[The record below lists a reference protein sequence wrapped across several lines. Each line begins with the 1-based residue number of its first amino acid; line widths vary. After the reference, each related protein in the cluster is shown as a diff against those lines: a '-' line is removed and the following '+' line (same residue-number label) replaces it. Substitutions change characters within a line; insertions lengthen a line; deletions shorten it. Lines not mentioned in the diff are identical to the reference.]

1 MSGHSKWSTIKRQKG
16 AADAKRSMA
25 FTKLA
30 AMITVAARDGGGDP
44 SANFKLRL
52 AMDKA
57 RQANMPKDNVD
68 RAIKRGTGELGG
80 AAFEHVVYE
89 AYAPGGAA
97 LMIDVNTDNRNRAV
111 SSIKGILTKYS
122 GKLAEAGSVAYLFQQ
137 KGVMTAKGADA
148 ESAEL
153 QIIESGA
160 ADYVAGDDGTFT
172 VYTDPKE
179 TTYVA
184 KALEDA
190 GLTVTDV
197 DLSMEP
203 TASVMISDPKTA
215 NTLITLTELLEDL
228 DDVTAV
234 YPNFDI
240 DPSLNLA

>member
-97 LMIDVNTDNRNRAV
+97 LIIDVNTDNRNRAV
-111 SSIKGILTKYS
+111 SSIKGVLTKY
-122 GKLAEAGSVAYLFQQ
+122 GAKMAEAGSVAYLFQQ
-137 KGVMTAKGADA
+137 RGLMTVKGSDA
-148 ESAEL
+148 ESTEMA
-153 QIIESGA
+153 IIESGA
-160 ADYVAGDDGTFT
+160 ADYVASDDGSFT

-179 TTYVA
+179 TTHVA

-190 GLTVTDV
+190 GLSVSDV

-203 TASVMISDPKTA
+203 LTTVMITEAKTA

-228 DDVTAV
+228 DDVTSV
-234 YPNFDI
+234 YANFDI
-240 DPSLNLA
+240 DPSINLA